1 MNKTTVLMKAS
12 FLQLRLYL
20 WIVLGILTVSVI
32 TNLIISFALRSG
44 ENSSVSAANL
54 TTLFLIFVLGSVLPV
69 SFFKKLIILGA
80 TRKEYYLNILL
91 VYTLWAA
98 LFAVLNIVWFQFE
111 LNLIRSYEHTFNILE
126 IFNWDQFGIAGMF
139 IYQFGAYL
147 FLLALLNLLF
157 SGLHHPVGWVIW
169 AAFIAA
175 IPVFT
180 SIAQL
185 RHKLADGLL
194 MLLFNDSLLQGF
206 GLTFII
212 ACLLLLGGWW
222 FTARR
227 ALI

>member
-1 MNKTTVLMKAS
+1 M
-12 FLQLRLYL
+12 
-20 WIVLGILTVSVI
+20 
-32 TNLIISFALRSG
+32 RSG
-44 ENSSVSAANL
+44 ENSSPSAANL
-54 TTLFLIFVLGSVLPV
+54 ITLFLIFVLGSVLPV
-69 SFFKKLIILGA
+69 SFFKRVINLGA
-80 TRKEYYLNILL
+80 TRKEYYLSILL

-98 LFAVLNIVWFQFE
+98 LFAVLNIVWFQLK
-111 LNLIRSYEHTFNILE
+111 LNLIRNYEHTFNILE

-157 SGLHHPVGWVIW
+157 SGLHHPVGRVIW

-194 MLLFNDSLLQGF
+194 TLLFYDSLLQGF

-227 ALI
+227 TLI